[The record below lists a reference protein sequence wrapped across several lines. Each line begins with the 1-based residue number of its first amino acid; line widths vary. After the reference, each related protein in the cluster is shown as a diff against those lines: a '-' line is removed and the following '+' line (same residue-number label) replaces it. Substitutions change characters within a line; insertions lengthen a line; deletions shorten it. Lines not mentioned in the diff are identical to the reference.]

1 MINYTI
7 LAVVIAYFIIVIA
20 VGYYFYHKSTT
31 LSDYILGGRSLNPY
45 VTALSAQASDMS
57 SWLLMG
63 LPGAVYALGLG
74 EAWIGI
80 GLAIGS
86 YGAWLIIAKRLRVYT
101 EVSQNSLT
109 LSSFFTNRYKD
120 EKGLLRDVSAIIIL
134 VFFVVYVASGFV
146 GAGKVF
152 TIILGL
158 GEEDKNIAIIV
169 AAAVIVAYTFLG
181 GFKAVCWTDML
192 QGMLMIIALVVVPI
206 AAVVTLGG
214 WGEVTAIWDSP
225 LSGLPEHFT
234 SLMYD
239 GGEKIT
245 LIAIVSLLAWGLGY
259 FGMPH
264 IVVRYTAIKNPNDLK
279 ISRRVA
285 TIWIVVSLACA
296 CLVGLI
302 GRAWAIHSG
311 TALSLIGNEETIFI
325 AMAGALFTTVIA
337 GIIYAAILA
346 AVMSTADSQLL
357 VASSAV
363 SNDLYKRFAK
373 NGKELSDNKLMWLS
387 RLIVALVAVIAAI
400 MALSGNN
407 TIMKLVSYA
416 WAGFGAAFGP
426 LVLVSLFWRRANAKG
441 ALAGM
446 IVGFITVIVWNTCLI
461 GGGIIGGGNYCI
473 YDTGLYELVP
483 GFVFS
488 LLAIILVSMFT
499 EEPSQEILDEYQE
512 YEDEMKRLEAE

>member
-7 LAVVIAYFIIVIA
+7 LAVVIAYFVIVIA

-158 GEEDKNIAIIV
+158 SENDKNIAIIV

-192 QGMLMIIALVVVPI
+192 QGMLMVIALVVVPI
-206 AAVVTLGG
+206 ATVVTLGG
-214 WGEVTAIWDSP
+214 WGEVTAIWNTAAT
-225 LSGLPEHFT
+225 LPDHFT
-234 SLMYD
+234 DIMYD

-302 GRAWAIHSG
+302 GRAWAVDTG
-311 TALSLIGNEETIFI
+311 TVLAGGDETIFI
-325 AMAGALFTTVIA
+325 ALAGALFTTVIA

-363 SNDLYKRFAK
+363 ANDLYKRFGK
-373 NGKELSDNKLMWLS
+373 KGKEMSDSQLMWLS
-387 RLIVALVAVIAAI
+387 RLVVAIVAIVAAI
-400 MALSGNN
+400 MALSGNA

-426 LVLVSLFWRRANAKG
+426 LVLISLFWKRANAKG

-446 IVGFITVIVWNTCLI
+446 LVGFITVIVWNTCLI
-461 GGGIIGGGNYCI
+461 GGGIIGGGSYCI

-488 LLAIILVSMFT
+488 LIAIILVSQFT

-512 YEDEMKRLEAE
+512 YEAEMKRLESE

>member
-7 LAVVIAYFIIVIA
+7 LAVVIAYFVIVIA

-158 GEEDKNIAIIV
+158 SENDKNIAIIV

-192 QGMLMIIALVVVPI
+192 QGMLMVIALVVVP
-206 AAVVTLGG
+206 
-214 WGEVTAIWDSP
+214 
-225 LSGLPEHFT
+225 
-234 SLMYD
+234 
-239 GGEKIT
+239 
-245 LIAIVSLLAWGLGY
+245 
-259 FGMPH
+259 
-264 IVVRYTAIKNPNDLK
+264 
-279 ISRRVA
+279 
-285 TIWIVVSLACA
+285 
-296 CLVGLI
+296 
-302 GRAWAIHSG
+302 
-311 TALSLIGNEETIFI
+311 
-325 AMAGALFTTVIA
+325 
-337 GIIYAAILA
+337 
-346 AVMSTADSQLL
+346 
-357 VASSAV
+357 
-363 SNDLYKRFAK
+363 
-373 NGKELSDNKLMWLS
+373 
-387 RLIVALVAVIAAI
+387 
-400 MALSGNN
+400 
-407 TIMKLVSYA
+407 
-416 WAGFGAAFGP
+416 
-426 LVLVSLFWRRANAKG
+426 
-441 ALAGM
+441 
-446 IVGFITVIVWNTCLI
+446 
-461 GGGIIGGGNYCI
+461 
-473 YDTGLYELVP
+473 
-483 GFVFS
+483 
-488 LLAIILVSMFT
+488 
-499 EEPSQEILDEYQE
+499 
-512 YEDEMKRLEAE
+512 

>member
-7 LAVVIAYFIIVIA
+7 LAVVIAYFVIVIA

-158 GEEDKNIAIIV
+158 SENDKNLAIIV

-192 QGMLMIIALVVVPI
+192 QGMLMVIALVVVPI
-206 AAVVTLGG
+206 ATVVTLGG
-214 WGEVTAIWDSP
+214 WGEVTAIWNTAAT
-225 LSGLPEHFT
+225 LPDHFT
-234 SLMYD
+234 DIMYD

-302 GRAWAIHSG
+302 GRAWAIDTG
-311 TALSLIGNEETIFI
+311 TVLVGGDETIFI
-325 AMAGALFTTVIA
+325 ALAGALFTTVIA

-363 SNDLYKRFAK
+363 ANDLYKRFGK
-373 NGKELSDNKLMWLS
+373 KGKEMSDSQLMWLS
-387 RLIVALVAVIAAI
+387 RLVVAIVAIVAAI
-400 MALSGNN
+400 MALSGNA

-426 LVLVSLFWRRANAKG
+426 LVLVSLFWKRANAKG

-446 IVGFITVIVWNTCLI
+446 IVGFITVILWNTCLI
-461 GGGIIGGGNYCI
+461 GGGIIGGGSYCI

-488 LLAIILVSMFT
+488 LLAIILVSQFT

-512 YEDEMKRLEAE
+512 YEAEMKRLESE

>member
-1 MINYTI
+1 MR
-7 LAVVIAYFIIVIA
+7 
-20 VGYYFYHKSTT
+20 GCEP
-31 LSDYILGGRSLNPY
+31 D
-45 VTALSAQASDMS
+45 D
-57 SWLLMG
+57 
-63 LPGAVYALGLG
+63 
-74 EAWIGI
+74 
-80 GLAIGS
+80 
-86 YGAWLIIAKRLRVYT
+86 
-101 EVSQNSLT
+101 
-109 LSSFFTNRYKD
+109 D

-158 GEEDKNIAIIV
+158 SENDKNIAIIV

-192 QGMLMIIALVVVPI
+192 QGMLMVIALVVVPI

-214 WGEVTAIWDSP
+214 WGEVTAIWDNP
-225 LSGLPEHFT
+225 LYGLPEHFT

-264 IVVRYTAIKNPNDLK
+264 IIVRYTAIKNPNDLK

-302 GRAWAIHSG
+302 GRAWATDPSTLAG
-311 TALSLIGNEETIFI
+311 GNETIFI

-363 SNDLYKRFAK
+363 ANDLYKRFGK
-373 NGKELSDNKLMWLS
+373 KGKEMSDSQLMWLS
-387 RLIVALVAVIAAI
+387 RLVVAIVAIVAAI
-400 MALSGNN
+400 MALSGNA

-426 LVLVSLFWRRANAKG
+426 LVLISLFWKRANAKG

-461 GGGIIGGGNYCI
+461 GGGIIGGGSYCI

-488 LLAIILVSMFT
+488 LLAIILVSKFT

-512 YEDEMKRLEAE
+512 YEAEMKRLETE